1 MNTSIAIMAA
11 GFGTRMKSKKSKVL
25 HEISGFPMLY
35 HIIKEAG
42 KISDDIH
49 VILHHQAELI
59 QEKMNAHFKNLT
71 YVMQDHENFPGTG
84 GAIMGVT
91 PKYEKVLVLNGD
103 MPLLESSD
111 MKAFFKEDVKVVMSS
126 FTCSDPT
133 GYGRVI
139 MDSAHKVSKIVEHKD
154 ANDRELEV
162 KNVNAGV
169 YLFDTEFL
177 RKNLPKLSNNN
188 SQKEYYITD
197 LVSMANEQNIEV
209 KAVEVDEET
218 FMGVNSKYHLSIA
231 EEIMQKR
238 IKRRFMEA
246 GVSMRLPETIYI
258 ESDVIIEG
266 ESALESGVSL
276 LKGSKIINS
285 IIKTNSV
292 VEDSMLKNS
301 EIGPM
306 ARVRPKSVLIDS
318 KIGNF
323 VEIKKST
330 LNGVKAGHLSYLGD
344 SEIDSGTNIGCGTIT
359 CNYDGKAKYKTIIG
373 KNVFI
378 GSDSQLVAP
387 ITIEDDVIIASGT
400 TVTKSVKK
408 GSLAIARPKMKI
420 LDGFFYKFFLK
431 ESDKHKGKNDA

>member
-1 MNTSIAIMAA
+1 MHTSIAIMAA
-11 GFGTRMKSKKSKVL
+11 GFGTRMKSKKPKVL
-25 HEISGFPMLY
+25 HEISGFPMLH
-35 HIIKEAG
+35 HIIKEAQL
-42 KISDDIH
+42 ISDDIH
-49 VILHHQAELI
+49 VILHHQADLI
-59 QEKMNAHFKNLT
+59 QKKMNVHFQNIT
-71 YVMQDHENFPGTG
+71 YVLQDHNNFPGTG
-84 GAIMGVT
+84 GAIMGVV

-103 MPLLESSD
+103 MPLLEAVD
-111 MKAFFKEDVKVVMSS
+111 MKAFFKENAKIVMSS

-139 MDSAHKVSKIVEHKD
+139 MDETHKVSKIVEHKD
-154 ANDRELEV
+154 ANQNEL
-162 KNVNAGV
+162 KIKDVNAGV

-177 RKNLPKLSNNN
+177 KQNLPKLSNNN

-209 KAVEVDEET
+209 KAVEINENT

-231 EEIMQKR
+231 EEIMQRR

-246 GVSMRLPETIYI
+246 GVTMRLPETIYI
-258 ESDVIIEG
+258 ESDVVIEG
-266 ESALESGVSL
+266 ESVLESGVSL
-276 LKGSKIINS
+276 IKGAKIINS
-285 IIKTNSV
+285 IVKTNSV
-292 VEDSMLKNS
+292 VEKSILKNS
-301 EIGPM
+301 EVGPM
-306 ARVRPKSVLIDS
+306 ARIRPESVLINS

-344 SEIDSGTNIGCGTIT
+344 SEIDTGTNIGCGTIT

-387 ITIEDDVIIASGT
+387 ITIEDNVIIASGT
-400 TVTKSVKK
+400 TVTKNVKK
-408 GSLAIARPKMKI
+408 GSLAIARTKLKI
-420 LDGFFYKFFLK
+420 MDNFFYKFF
-431 ESDKHKGKNDA
+431 GKNNA